1 MSDVT
6 REIIGKAL
14 REYLKDVPSES
25 IALISRRIHIEM
37 SHGDDYIK
45 DDDDMMRF
53 VEGVRAQCSGG
64 DARDVVNQ
72 LLDRLPIPHLAA
84 KAMQN
89 CMPYVYNQG
98 FRDGFKTNIDSWKA
112 AKDAK

>member
-6 REIIGKAL
+6 REIIGNAL

-45 DDDDMMRF
+45 DDDSMMRF
-53 VEGVRAQCSGG
+53 IEGVRDQCKEG
-64 DARDVVNQ
+64 DARDVANK

-98 FRDGFKTNIDSWKA
+98 FKAGAKTNIDSWKA
-112 AKDAK
+112 KED

>member
-6 REIIGKAL
+6 RAIIGNAL

-45 DDDDMMRF
+45 DDDSMMHLI
-53 VEGVRAQCSGG
+53 EMVRTQCEEV
-64 DARDVVNQ
+64 DARNILNQ
-72 LLDRLPIPHLAA
+72 FLNSMPIPHLAA
-84 KAMQN
+84 KVVQN
-89 CMPYVYNQG
+89 CMPYIYNQG
-98 FRDGFKTNIDSWKA
+98 FKAGAKTNIDSWKA
-112 AKDAK
+112 KEDAT